1 MRSRRR
7 GATAPAARAP
17 SGGRLCFISVR
28 PINTCSAPFGG
39 LIPLF
44 SFCADSLQD
53 RNKWWR
59 QFWRRVS
66 DYQPV
71 LMRRRDGRQRCHR
84 SCEVLS
90 SNVSARAQCIHLR
103 LLNEGMTCLP
113 RPRRPATPG
122 KRVQA
127 LGPRRS
133 LLALRSLQQS
143 YCAVAVSAARMAAT
157 TDSGRRSRRPM
168 ACIEF
173 VFDA

>member
-17 SGGRLCFISVR
+17 AVAGCALFPSGPSI
-28 PINTCSAPFGG
+28 PASAPFGG

-66 DYQPV
+66 DYQNSRTGLHMTDDIV
-71 LMRRRDGRQRCHR
+71 AAHLAAAF
-84 SCEVLS
+84 
-90 SNVSARAQCIHLR
+90 SARAQCIHLR

-173 VFDA
+173 AFDA

>member
-1 MRSRRR
+1 MRSRRS

-28 PINTCSAPFGG
+28 PINTCSAPFEG

-133 LLALRSLQQS
+133 LLALRSTAIVLRCRGLGHPNGS
-143 YCAVAVSAARMAAT
+143 NNRLREEVEAT
-157 TDSGRRSRRPM
+157 DGLYRIRL
-168 ACIEF
+168 
-173 VFDA
+173 